1 MFLKPTSQQY
11 QQIKDSGVPI
21 IKLSMGEFQK
31 IASEGKL
38 LTNKEAMLKLNSA
51 TTNKELS
58 PIDFL
63 PPTNVLSASFA
74 TSGSNVNLKPYFWNR
89 AT

>member
-1 MFLKPTSQQY
+1 
-11 QQIKDSGVPI
+11 
-21 IKLSMGEFQK
+21 
-31 IASEGKL
+31 
-38 LTNKEAMLKLNSA
+38 MLKLNSA